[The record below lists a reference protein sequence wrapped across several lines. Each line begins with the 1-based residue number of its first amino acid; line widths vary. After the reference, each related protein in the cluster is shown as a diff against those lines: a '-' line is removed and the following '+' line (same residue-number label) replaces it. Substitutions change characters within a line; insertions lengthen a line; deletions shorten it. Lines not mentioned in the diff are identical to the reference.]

1 MLCNTELHAMKQAT
15 QNKSECITQNNA
27 EQNDLEQRGYYQW
40 TSLKKNPAE
49 VTQRHSAYLE
59 SVQILLKQNEE

>member
-27 EQNDLEQRGYYQW
+27 EQNDLEQRGYYQ
-40 TSLKKNPAE
+40 
-49 VTQRHSAYLE
+49 
-59 SVQILLKQNEE
+59 